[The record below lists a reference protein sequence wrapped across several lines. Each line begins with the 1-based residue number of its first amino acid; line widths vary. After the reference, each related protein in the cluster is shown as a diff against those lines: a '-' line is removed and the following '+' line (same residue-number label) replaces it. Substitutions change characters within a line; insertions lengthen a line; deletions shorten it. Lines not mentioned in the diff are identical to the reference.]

1 MAEQKTDNK
10 DLLARLRD
18 AGEDALQK
26 VGDLPG
32 GQKMLDAMN
41 GMRDRIDELQKR
53 MKRVDELE
61 KRVAALEKKVAGTAT
76 RSTTRKRTTA
86 SRSSGSTSPPKTKR

>member
-1 MAEQKTDNK
+1 MAQQKTNNK
-10 DLLARLRD
+10 DLLTRLRD

-32 GQKMLDAMN
+32 GQKILQALN

-53 MKRVDELE
+53 MLRIDELE
-61 KRVAALEKKVAGTAT
+61 KRVAALEKKVAASSKPPAPRKPATPSSPSETAEK
-76 RSTTRKRTTA
+76 S
-86 SRSSGSTSPPKTKR
+86 